1 MANAGRD
8 KATESIGDGRPG
20 DLAAHPLAQVPPARA
35 LHPEEYLSFRGAG
48 QLQRVA
54 AGTRLFEYGAAASCM
69 YVVESG
75 EVRLRFGEGLADKII
90 APQQYFGELAV
101 FTGQHLRMAG
111 AVAETDAVVW
121 SIDQAAFDGLLA
133 KQPGLIAGFMRR
145 SFAYLV
151 AAETQL
157 VLDLRRRNEDLLG
170 TLDNLRQTRSQL
182 SFAMQMVRTDELTGL
197 PNRRGLFRF
206 IEEMPLAV
214 HNAEQWALLLVDV
227 DRFKQINDACGHIAG
242 DSALRA
248 VADELRHA
256 AALSEHAAR
265 LGGDEFA
272 LLVRA
277 GDAGALANRAVAVV
291 SAIRALRLP
300 TARESLRLTVSVG
313 ATLCASG
320 SAWSAWYG
328 RADAALYRAKQAGGD
343 GWQLAGGN
351 LSVNM

>member
-1 MANAGRD
+1 MSRGIPGNASE
-8 KATESIGDGRPG
+8 TTDGEPVRASVAARP
-20 DLAAHPLAQVPPARA
+20 LPARA
-35 LHPEEYLSFRGAG
+35 LDDDEYRTFLSVGRRERF
-48 QLQRVA
+48 A
-54 AGTRLFEYGAAASCM
+54 AGERLFEYGAAASCM

-75 EVRLRFGEGLADKII
+75 DVRLGFGEGMADKIVET
-90 APQQYFGELAV
+90 QQYFGELAV
-101 FTGQHLRMAG
+101 FTGHHQRMAG

-121 SIDQAAFDGLLA
+121 AIDQVAFEALLA
-133 KQPGLIAGFMRR
+133 QQPGLMAGFMRR
-145 SFAYLV
+145 SFSYLV

-206 IEEMPLAV
+206 IEDMPATTD
-214 HNAEQWALLLVDV
+214 NGTPWALLLVDV

-248 VADELRHA
+248 VADELRQA
-256 AALSEHAAR
+256 VGLTEHAAR

-272 LLVRA
+272 MLVRA
-277 GDAGALANRAVAVV
+277 GDAGALSNRAVAVV
-291 SAIRALRLP
+291 AAIRALRLP
-300 TARESLRLTVSVG
+300 TVGEAMRLTVSVG
-313 ATLCASG
+313 AALCAAGSG
-320 SAWSAWYG
+320 WSAWYG

-343 GWQLAGGN
+343 GWRLAGEHR
-351 LSVNM
+351 LTDL